1 MKLSNF
7 KTLAVAAA
15 FAVTT
20 STAFAQID
28 LDDAAEAGV
37 KFADEAK
44 GTVDGNGRYPLAANA
59 VLNITGQAL
68 VGTPINSTRFIRY
81 ALTGAVFDGIPT
93 ISQATRVA
101 NNSADGAAVTSA
113 AGTASIIGGG
123 AAQDTFVAF
132 QLNTGAAQQVLTTSV
147 ATLTIVTGL
156 DVAPGAATVT
166 YSVHNTAGDAVSGAN
181 PIASSDAPY
190 VTISPAYAN
199 GMQACPAVATVAS
212 GFTTFAARA
221 AGAAGG
227 GGALCPAE
235 AADVDTVVIGAYNA
249 ASTVTAGFVA
259 ADGAAAV
266 LADITAATQLITISG
281 DVTNG
286 VFSGNTA
293 NTCAAGTTIAMTKA
307 ADNQSATT
315 AAAANTA
322 VNLFFCL
329 DASGFTAAGG
339 ETIAKGDYTIQ
350 AMTDQAAPVSIGS
363 ITYDTTTVE
372 APYITTYEGYNQR
385 IFIDNRG
392 GVAAYYST
400 TFTTEDGV
408 TATAGTAATGT
419 VPANTIAVVKVS
431 DLVTFTGGSRGAATM
446 EIEATDANIWV
457 TTQIVDL
464 GTGMTDTLVLN

>member
-59 VLNITGQAL
+59 VLNITGEAL

-81 ALTGAVFDGIPT
+81 ALSGAVFDGIPT

-190 VTISPAYAN
+190 VTISAAYAN
-199 GMQACPAVATVAS
+199 GFQACPAVATVAS

-221 AGAAGG
+221 AGVS
-227 GGALCPAE
+227 GALCPAE
-235 AADVDTVVIGAYNA
+235 AAGVDTVVIGAYD
-249 ASTVTAGFVA
+249 ASATVTAGFVA

-266 LADITAATQLITISG
+266 LADITAATQLITITG

-307 ADNQSATT
+307 ADNASAVT

-322 VNLFFCL
+322 VDLFFCI

-339 ETIAKGDYTIQ
+339 ETVAKGDYTIQ
-350 AMTDQAAPVSIGS
+350 AMTDQAAAVSIGS

-392 GVAAYYST
+392 GVAAFYST

-408 TATAGTAATGT
+408 TATAGAAATGT